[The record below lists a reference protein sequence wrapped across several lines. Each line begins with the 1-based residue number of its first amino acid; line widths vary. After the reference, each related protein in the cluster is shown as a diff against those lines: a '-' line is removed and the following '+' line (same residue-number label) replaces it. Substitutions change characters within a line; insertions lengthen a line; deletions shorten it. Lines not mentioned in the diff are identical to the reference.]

1 MLEQSEMPAAPAVTD
16 RSFLIYNPGTEV
28 CDTLIRVGGTTGAG
42 GLTIKNLTNETQCKL
57 SSLPQNGYLEIG
69 SGAGSVIHVNGNT
82 RTLDFQYH
90 DSGYLTQE
98 PYGWN
103 ADDLAVTTTAGNTN
117 ATVENGDMDCADLVG
132 KYLRVNSAWVK
143 IVSSNENT
151 ITLASAASRTE
162 TLLTKAVSMN
172 EIEIT
177 GTNISLSQLSINYV
191 PMIK

>member
-1 MLEQSEMPAAPAVTD
+1 M
-16 RSFLIYNPGTEV
+16 
-28 CDTLIRVGGTTGAG
+28 
-42 GLTIKNLTNETQCKL
+42 
-57 SSLPQNGYLEIG
+57 
-69 SGAGSVIHVNGNT
+69 
-82 RTLDFQYH
+82 
-90 DSGYLTQE
+90 
-98 PYGWN
+98 
-103 ADDLAVTTTAGNTN
+103 TTTAGNTN